1 MRYRSTSITTLSC
14 SSRSRCDGDHKNAF
28 FTAEAGR
35 PRWQPSSAPHR
46 PDVFVFRGD
55 PLKAPLLARP
65 ALPSRRS
72 SGSQEIDLRSPSPAP
87 ATAGT
92 LVEIGT
98 AHFGWESA
106 GAFKGIICDDIFS
119 EFESVYRIARDLAK
133 GRSLRRSDRLRN
145 CFGAIAFP

>member
-1 MRYRSTSITTLSC
+1 
-14 SSRSRCDGDHKNAF
+14 
-28 FTAEAGR
+28 
-35 PRWQPSSAPHR
+35 
-46 PDVFVFRGD
+46 VFRGD

-87 ATAGT
+87 AAAGT

-98 AHFGWESA
+98 ARPQHFGWESA

-119 EFESVYRIARDLAK
+119 EFEWFTE
-133 GRSLRRSDRLRN
+133 LRATLQRVVPCDAVT
-145 CFGAIAFP
+145 G